1 MPLDKD
7 TSFLVTALPEPYDEV
22 NFYNRRENWSMDE
35 HNHHYYQFI
44 FVINGIL
51 LFKINGEVYPLK
63 RGQLCITP
71 PLHYHSLSS
80 DTGYYQM
87 GINLQPE
94 KDHKGL
100 ISLLDAYIQDFT
112 VIEQNHLLD
121 VLPSLEKECKEL
133 TKLSKIKVANMMDEL
148 LVSCVEKAVNRTE
161 IDFKNQLLTFL
172 HKNLNRKVTL
182 QEVSRELTISQS
194 HLERL
199 VKKEFGCGVIELYNQ
214 LRINK
219 ACSLLSNSHYSIENI
234 SEHLGFYDTSHFSHF
249 FKQKIKMNP
258 TQYRKH
264 KNWTK

>member
-71 PLHYHSLSS
+71 PLHFHSLSS

-172 HKNLNRKVTL
+172 HKNLNRKITL
-182 QEVSRELTISQS
+182 LEVSRELTISQS